1 MTFDAYLQKVAS
13 NIQRARK
20 NAGFTQEKMQD
31 FGFNYRYY
39 QKIEG
44 GQVNLTLKTLW
55 SIAKALKSSI
65 TNLTR
70 I

>member
-1 MTFDAYLQKVAS
+1 MAFDIYLRKVAN

-20 NAGFTQEKMQD
+20 KAGFTQEKMQD

-55 SIAKALKSSI
+55 LIAKALKSSI